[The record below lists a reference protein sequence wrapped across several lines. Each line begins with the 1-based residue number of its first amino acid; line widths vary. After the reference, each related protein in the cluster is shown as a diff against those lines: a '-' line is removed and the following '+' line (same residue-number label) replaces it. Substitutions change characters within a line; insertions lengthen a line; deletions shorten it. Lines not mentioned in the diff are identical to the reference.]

1 MPGGFPSLDIQ
12 SSPNPDGRTSKE
24 KGINRREFRSCLRR
38 SLLLLLNPHRRPVLR
53 CVSLCVE
60 FLNSSVPGVTHPS
73 RLNRD
78 LQNRFGSSAYAMEE
92 LRAEL
97 ASAFVANERKRVV
110 FPSGSLV
117 RGAVA
122 GSRLHH
128 RIFDEFCDARR
139 QTMRVHKRH
148 PQCKRG
154 PFRQGWRECAK
165 RRRSRFI
172 LKVLPALRL
181 IDQLQV

>member
-1 MPGGFPSLDIQ
+1 MPGGFPSLASNRPQIQMENVQGKGHQ
-12 SSPNPDGRTSKE
+12 SSRVSFLPASFIAASPEPASPAC
-24 KGINRREFRSCLRR
+24 SSMCLSR
-38 SLLLLLNPHRRPVLR
+38 
-53 CVSLCVE
+53 VE
-60 FLNSSVPGVTHPS
+60 FLNSSAPGVTHPS

-92 LRAEL
+92 SRAEL